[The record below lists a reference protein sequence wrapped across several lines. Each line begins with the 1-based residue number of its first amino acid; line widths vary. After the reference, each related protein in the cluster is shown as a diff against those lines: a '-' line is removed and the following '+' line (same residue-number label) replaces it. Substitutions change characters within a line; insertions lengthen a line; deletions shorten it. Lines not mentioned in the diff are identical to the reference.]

1 MLQARIT
8 GTGSCLPD
16 NVVTN
21 HDIEKIVDTSDKWI
35 IERTGIKERRVVASD
50 EAASDISYKAARRAL
65 KAAGVRARDLDLIL
79 VGTFTPDSPFP
90 STGCVLQS
98 MLGAKNAVGFDVNA
112 VCSGFLYVL
121 SLADAYVRSGRY
133 KKILVVGTDILSKV
147 IDWEDRNTCVL
158 FGDGAGAVIIEPTTK
173 KKGIIDVVIGSDGR
187 LGDILY
193 MPGGGSRIPAS
204 KESIRDGQHFIK
216 MNGNEVFKV
225 AVKTMERISIE
236 ILRKNNIDPEEV
248 SIMVPH
254 QANIRI
260 IQAVAKRL
268 KMPMENV
275 VVNLDKYGNTSAA
288 TIPIALDE
296 AVREGRIRDGDLILM
311 AAFGGGLTWASALIR
326 W

>member
-1 MLQARIT
+1 MLQARII
-8 GTGSCLPD
+8 GTGACLPEK
-16 NVVTN
+16 VVTN
-21 HDIEKIVDTSDKWI
+21 HDLEKIVDTSDKWVT
-35 IERTGIKERRVVASD
+35 ERTGIKERRLATSE
-50 EAASDISYKAARRAL
+50 EAASDFSYKAARHAL
-65 KAAGVRARDLDLIL
+65 KAAGVKARDLDLIL
-79 VGTFTPDSPFP
+79 VGTVTPDSPFP

-98 MLGAKNAVGFDVNA
+98 MLGAKNAVGFDVSA
-112 VCSGFLYVL
+112 TCSGFLYTL

-133 KKILVVGTDILSKV
+133 KKILVVGTDILSKFV
-147 IDWEDRNTCVL
+147 DWEDRNTCVL
-158 FGDGAGAVIIEPTTK
+158 FGDGAGAVVIEPTTK
-173 KKGIIDVVIGSDGR
+173 QKGIIDVVIGSDGR
-187 LGDILY
+187 LGDMLY
-193 MPGGGSRIPAS
+193 IPGGGSRIPAS

-225 AVKTMERISIE
+225 AVKTMERVSRE
-236 ILRKNNIDPEEV
+236 ILKKNNIDPGEV

>member
-8 GTGSCLPD
+8 GTGSYLPD
-16 NVVTN
+16 KVVTN

-35 IERTGIKERRVVASD
+35 TERTGIKERRVVASN

-65 KAAGVRARDLDLIL
+65 KAAGVRARDLDLIV

-112 VCSGFLYVL
+112 VCSGFLYAL
-121 SLADAYVRSGRY
+121 SLADAYVRSARY

-158 FGDGAGAVIIEPTTK
+158 FGDGAGAVVIEPTTK
-173 KKGIIDVVIGSDGR
+173 KQRIIDVEIGSDGR
-187 LGDILY
+187 LGDMLY
-193 MPGGGSRIPAS
+193 IPGGGSRIPAS
-204 KESIRDGQHFIK
+204 KESIRDGLHFLK

-225 AVKTMERISIE
+225 AVKTMVRISLE
-236 ILRKNNIDPEEV
+236 ILKKNDISPEEV

-260 IQAVAKRL
+260 LQAVAKRL
-268 KMPMENV
+268 KVPMENV

-296 AVREGRIRDGDLILM
+296 AVREGRIKEGDLILM